1 MRMVHHV
8 PLLHFEITK
17 SPLAIMTENQF
28 LNICA
33 TCRSILKAKDS
44 TIQRVA
50 IPWMHPIREHPIALQ
65 RYAELVLKPNRIQAA
80 KKWLRDF
87 IIYSG
92 IWIRQLYRAITRGN
106 DYWKSNDALPD
117 KVDCLFI
124 SHVVNRSH
132 LKNMDDFYLSS
143 IPDELVK
150 RNYQVLIG
158 YINNLGAFNKSIK
171 KNIAK
176 SFFPKLYFTDSLSLK
191 QELIIRKSLKKESK
205 LLKRNALKE
214 NNSLS
219 QQILFKAAH
228 EILSGEAQSTMRI
241 FDQVKKLVETVRP
254 KSIIVPYEGHA
265 YERIC
270 FAAARAVK
278 PDIICISYQH
288 TGVFRLSNAIRQT
301 LATQYNPDIIL
312 TPGIETKNDLK
323 NNPEFAGIR
332 IEVLGSVRSIIDSGK
347 TIMHKQRAQL
357 ACLVMPE
364 GILSECMQLFKFS
377 IECAYLRPDINF
389 IWRLHPSVSFDEIT
403 SQSKV
408 FQNIPPNIIF
418 STATIESDI
427 EHSTWVLY
435 RGTTAILKAI
445 SAGLRPF
452 YLQNSGEL
460 TIDPLYKLD
469 KWRINVTKPEELD
482 SWLQHDI
489 ATAFKDFPEN
499 LPIAQEL
506 CLQRF
511 SKLDI
516 NVLDTIL
523 KERTSN

>member
-8 PLLHFEITK
+8 PLLHFGITK
-17 SPLAIMTENQF
+17 SPLAKMTENQF

-33 TCRSILKAKDS
+33 ACKSILTAKDS

-65 RYAELVLKPNRIQAA
+65 RYIELVLKTNRIKVA

-87 IIYSG
+87 ITYTG

-106 DYWKSNDALPD
+106 DYWKSNDALPAM
-117 KVDCLFI
+117 VDCLFI

-132 LKNMDDFYLSS
+132 LENTDDFYFSS

-150 RNYQVLIG
+150 RNYKVLIG

-171 KNIAK
+171 NSIAK
-176 SFFPKLYFTDSLSLK
+176 SFFAKLYFTDSLSLK
-191 QELIIRKSLKKESK
+191 QELSIRKSLMKESK
-205 LLKRNALKE
+205 LLKRNTLKE

-219 QQILFKAAH
+219 RQILFKAAH

-241 FDQVKKLVETVRP
+241 FDQVKKLVEVVLP

-278 PDIICISYQH
+278 QDIICISYQH

-312 TPGIETKNDLK
+312 TPGIETTNDLK
-323 NNPEFAGIR
+323 NNPEFARIR
-332 IEVLGSVRSIIDSGK
+332 IEVLGSVRSVLDSGK
-347 TIMHKQRAQL
+347 SIIHNQRPQL

-389 IWRLHPSVSFDEIT
+389 IWRLHPSVSFDQIT

-418 STATIESDI
+418 STATVESDI

-489 ATAFKDFPEN
+489 ATTFKDFSEN

-511 SKLDI
+511 SMLDI
-516 NVLDTIL
+516 NVLDSIL
-523 KERTSN
+523 KERASN

>member
-1 MRMVHHV
+1 MVHHV

-17 SPLAIMTENQF
+17 LPLAVMTENQF

-33 TCRSILKAKDS
+33 TCKLILKAKDS

-50 IPWMHPIREHPIALQ
+50 IPWMHPIREHPIALK
-65 RYAELVLKPNRIQAA
+65 RYVELVLKPSSFQIS

-92 IWIRQLYRAITRGN
+92 IWLRQLYRAITRGN
-106 DYWKSNDALPD
+106 DYWKSNDAITD

-124 SHVVNRSH
+124 SHVVNQSQ
-132 LKNMDDFYLSS
+132 LKNIDDFYFSS
-143 IPDELVK
+143 IPNELVK
-150 RNYQVLIG
+150 KNYRVLIG
-158 YINNLGAFNKSIK
+158 YINNLGALNKSV
-171 KNIAK
+171 KNSIAK
-176 SFFPKLYFTDSLSLK
+176 SFFPKLYFTDSLSLE
-191 QELIIRKSLKKESK
+191 QELSIRKSLKKESR
-205 LLKRNALKE
+205 LLKKNASKE

-219 QQILFKAAH
+219 RQILFKAAH

-241 FDQVKKLVETVRP
+241 FYQVKKLVEIVRP

-288 TGVFRLSNAIRQT
+288 TGIFRLSNAIRQT

-323 NNPEFAGIR
+323 KNPEFTGIR
-332 IEVLGSVRSIIDSGK
+332 IEVLGSVRSVIDSCK
-347 TIMHKQRAQL
+347 TIIHKKRPQL
-357 ACLVMPE
+357 TCLVMPE

-377 IECAYLRPDINF
+377 IECAYLRPNVNF

-408 FQNIPPNIIF
+408 FQNVPPNIIF

-427 EHSTWVLY
+427 EQSTWVLY
-435 RGTTAILKAI
+435 RGTTAIFKAI

-452 YLQNSGEL
+452 YLQNLDEL
-460 TIDPLYKLD
+460 SIDPLYKLN
-469 KWRINVTKPEELD
+469 KWRIKVTKPEELD
-482 SWLQHDI
+482 RWLQYDI

-516 NVLDTIL
+516 NLLDSIL
-523 KERTSN
+523 KEKTIN

>member
-1 MRMVHHV
+1 MK
-8 PLLHFEITK
+8 L
-17 SPLAIMTENQF
+17 PLAIMTENQF
-28 LNICA
+28 LSICA
-33 TCRSILKAKDS
+33 NCKSILNANDS
-44 TIQRVA
+44 TIHRVA

-65 RYAELVLKPNRIQAA
+65 QYVDLVIKPNRIQVF
-80 KKWLRDF
+80 KKKLRDF

-92 IWIRQLYRAITRGN
+92 IWIRQLYRATTRGN
-106 DYWKSNDALPD
+106 DYWKSYDTLPD
-117 KVDCLFI
+117 NVDCLFI
-124 SHVVNRSH
+124 SHVINRSH
-132 LKNMDDFYLSS
+132 LKNTNDFYFSS

-150 RNYQVLIG
+150 RNYKVLIG
-158 YINNLGAFNKSIK
+158 YINNLGVFNKSIK
-171 KNIAK
+171 NTIAK
-176 SFFPKLYFTDSLSLK
+176 SLFPKLYFTDSLSLK
-191 QELIIRKSLKKESK
+191 QELNIRKSLKKESK
-205 LLKRNALKE
+205 LLKWNALKE
-214 NNSLS
+214 STPLR

-278 PDIICISYQH
+278 QDIICISYQH

-301 LATQYNPDIIL
+301 LGIQYNPNIIL

-332 IEVLGSVRSIIDSGK
+332 IEVLGSVRSIMDSSNAYK
-347 TIMHKQRAQL
+347 HKDRTQL

-364 GILSECMQLFKFS
+364 GILSECLQLFKFS
-377 IECAYLRPDINF
+377 IKCASLRPDINF
-389 IWRLHPSVSFDEIT
+389 IWRLHPSITFDEII
-403 SQSKV
+403 SQSKI
-408 FQNIPPNIIF
+408 FQNIPQNIIF
-418 STATIESDI
+418 STDTLESDI

-452 YLQNSGEL
+452 YLQNFDEL

-469 KWRINVTKPEELD
+469 KWRINVIKPEDLD
-482 SWLQHDI
+482 NWLKYDI
-489 ATAFKDFPEN
+489 ATGFKDFLEN
-499 LPIAQEL
+499 FQLAQEL

-516 NVLDTIL
+516 NVLDSIL
-523 KERTSN
+523 KEKINNGLICQ